1 MVAVA
6 EYNVYGVAL
15 TNPKWQID
23 EAQAAQMYGFK
34 AWLWLNSNNCIVQLQ
49 KEMSKMFQNTK
60 PIVHHAR
67 SV

>member
-1 MVAVA
+1 MIAVA

-34 AWLWLNSNNCIVQLQ
+34 ADLG
-49 KEMSKMFQNTK
+49 FHT
-60 PIVHHAR
+60 
-67 SV
+67 

>member
-1 MVAVA
+1 MIAVA

-34 AWLWLNSNNCIVQLQ
+34 AWVVVKFQQLHCSTSKRNVQDVP
-49 KEMSKMFQNTK
+49 KYKTHCTSC
-60 PIVHHAR
+60 
-67 SV
+67 